1 MAAPRSARKDTA
13 SEKKKTP
20 KIANLI
26 SSSDSEEQK
35 EPRSPSV
42 PRPRTVPKAKT
53 KARTSRSTSPSPRGD
68 LIGNGSGPMSGFTVV
83 ITGLFE
89 VADRKD
95 VEKFLKNLG
104 AKVTSGV
111 SSRTSF
117 LVAGTRLE
125 IGNRPVSTTNKYKKA
140 VEMGLSILTE
150 EKLEK
155 RLQEIL
161 DNP

>member
-1 MAAPRSARKDTA
+1 
-13 SEKKKTP
+13 
-20 KIANLI
+20 
-26 SSSDSEEQK
+26 
-35 EPRSPSV
+35 
-42 PRPRTVPKAKT
+42 
-53 KARTSRSTSPSPRGD
+53 
-68 LIGNGSGPMSGFTVV
+68 MSGFTVV

-104 AKVTSGV
+104 AKVTSAV

-125 IGNRPVSTTNKYKKA
+125 IGNRPVNTTNKYKKA

>member
-1 MAAPRSARKDTA
+1 
-13 SEKKKTP
+13 
-20 KIANLI
+20 
-26 SSSDSEEQK
+26 
-35 EPRSPSV
+35 
-42 PRPRTVPKAKT
+42 
-53 KARTSRSTSPSPRGD
+53 
-68 LIGNGSGPMSGFTVV
+68 MSGFTVV